1 MFPFVPGTR
10 EVSISEMAILFRSG
24 GEDGCPEIEVCPCP
38 EPDKPACCVVEFR
51 RNTENR
57 GDDGDCHLDVQC
69 FASDQWPD
77 LYYGFLR
84 RISVPSK
91 ATAITGRNLIFHLAK
106 WNVPSCCVATRLEP
120 AGRSPHRQLVLDD
133 AGAESCLCTCRS

>member
-77 LYYGFLR
+77 LYYGIL
-84 RISVPSK
+84 K
-91 ATAITGRNLIFHLAK
+91 ADIGPLESHGHHRAEFDF
-106 WNVPSCCVATRLEP
+106 PSCEVERAFL
-120 AGRSPHRQLVLDD
+120 
-133 AGAESCLCTCRS
+133 LCRYTVRTCRPKPASAARAG